1 MSKEGRKRVKG
12 IPVYWDE
19 LKSKRTL
26 TLTDTAWECLG
37 QKAERIGVSKSELIE
52 ALSRGVIPA
61 LTLEDLEVLGKRLR
75 KSLPKSS

>member
-1 MSKEGRKRVKG
+1 MKG